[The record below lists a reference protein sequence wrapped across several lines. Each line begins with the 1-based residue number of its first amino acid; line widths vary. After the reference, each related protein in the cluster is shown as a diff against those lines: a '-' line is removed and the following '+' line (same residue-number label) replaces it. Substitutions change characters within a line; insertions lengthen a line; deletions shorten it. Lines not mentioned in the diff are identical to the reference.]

1 MLLTLLIGTSA
12 IKIPALPAATSA
24 QSGKYA
30 VTYLFIYFLNE
41 VGGGGE
47 GKGGGG

>member
-24 QSGKYA
+24 QSGEYA
-30 VTYLFIYFLNE
+30 VTFFFFFFFLNKEE
-41 VGGGGE
+41 VGGGVINAS
-47 GKGGGG
+47 

>member
-30 VTYLFIYFLNE
+30 VTLFFYLNKEE
-41 VGGGGE
+41 VCGGGG
-47 GKGGGG
+47 G

>member
-30 VTYLFIYFLNE
+30 VTFFFFFFFKQGRGWGGR
-41 VGGGGE
+41 GGGG
-47 GKGGGG
+47 

>member
-24 QSGKYA
+24 QSGEYA
-30 VTYLFIYFLNE
+30 VTFFFFFFLNKEE
-41 VGGGGE
+41 VGGGVINAS
-47 GKGGGG
+47 